1 MLTLHYNTTKDKGKT
16 LTIHY
21 NEALNEIV
29 FKYNKRT
36 DLSYSTLY
44 YLEGEIDSSKTD
56 VFTNQTFLDVI
67 ETYTD
72 KMPTYYALDKVE
84 NLPLTIST
92 NNDENV
98 IKVYYV
104 SAGEGDVEHPKTGID
119 TNSWLSVVGLSSIL
133 LGLVKIKR
141 RKEN

>member
-1 MLTLHYNTTKDKGKT
+1 M
-16 LTIHY
+16 
-21 NEALNEIV
+21 
-29 FKYNKRT
+29 
-36 DLSYSTLY
+36 
-44 YLEGEIDSSKTD
+44 
-56 VFTNQTFLDVI
+56 DVI

-72 KMPTYYALDKVE
+72 KIPTYYALDKVE

-98 IKVYYV
+98 IKVYYE
-104 SAGEGDVEHPKTGID
+104 SAGEGDIEPPKTGID
-119 TNSWLSVVGLSSIL
+119 TNSWLSAVGLSSIL